1 MSDKP
6 ARRSLHDIARHLGLS
21 AMTVSR
27 VVNNSGP
34 VSAETRQRVEDALRE
49 LGFKKDRFASINARR
64 RRPQSGPWSVVVDAI
79 VEEESEL
86 DTFDFYARVVLWTIR
101 RLEAAGC
108 QVVLTDLTRQPG
120 QRIQQVAEADAIVF
134 CSPVPEAVRRQV
146 GTLNPSILVVSAFHA
161 QPGASQVGPDDA
173 GGGAMAAELA
183 ARNGHARVAVLTST
197 HESHLARTTAFSERM
212 HALAPSAQVD
222 VLTYPLLADGI
233 HSDDAGLRAILA
245 GYWDGRPHPSMFF
258 AVGGFGTLMLHRF
271 LRSRQVAV
279 PGQVALIGFD
289 ALPFYDH
296 LDIPVTRIEFSV
308 AAVGTRLAEEALR
321 RLAADGHDGEPSR
334 ILLPCRFIEGLS
346 FQDVS
351 AMDRTRA
358 GSHAS

>member
-1 MSDKP
+1 
-6 ARRSLHDIARHLGLS
+6 
-21 AMTVSR
+21 
-27 VVNNSGP
+27 
-34 VSAETRQRVEDALRE
+34 
-49 LGFKKDRFASINARR
+49 
-64 RRPQSGPWSVVVDAI
+64 
-79 VEEESEL
+79 
-86 DTFDFYARVVLWTIR
+86 
-101 RLEAAGC
+101 
-108 QVVLTDLTRQPG
+108 
-120 QRIQQVAEADAIVF
+120 
-134 CSPVPEAVRRQV
+134 
-146 GTLNPSILVVSAFHA
+146 
-161 QPGASQVGPDDA
+161 
-173 GGGAMAAELA
+173 
-183 ARNGHARVAVLTST
+183 VAVLTST

-212 HALAPSAQVD
+212 RALAPSAQID

-245 GYWDGRPHPSMFF
+245 GYWDGRPHPSLFF

-321 RLAADGHDGEPSR
+321 RLAAGDQEDEPSR
-334 ILLPCRFIEGLS
+334 ILLPCRCIEGLS

-358 GSHAS
+358 GSHAP